1 MVVELICKSVHVHD
15 VTKRSKEG
23 GECGDGREGSEVD
36 KGCNKGSKGDDSK
49 KLELEIIHWQG
60 WVIHEVGYF

>member
-15 VTKRSKEG
+15 VTKRSKER

-36 KGCNKGSKGDDSK
+36 KRCNKGSKGDDSK
-49 KLELEIIHWQG
+49 NSNTELK
-60 WVIHEVGYF
+60 